1 MEILIFFLL
10 LSFFFWS
17 IFWFILL
24 IRKEKFPENR
34 KKYFLNKLN
43 EIKNFNNFKNFRD
56 NYEKKILNYDKI
68 LDQVLKEKKYSWT
81 LWEKMKKFWVNFLNQ
96 NEIWFAHKMR
106 NQIAHELHSEI
117 SEKNFLKAEK
127 IFLREIKNM
136 MN

>member
-10 LSFFFWS
+10 SAFFFWS

-24 IRKEKFPENR
+24 IRKSKFPEDR
-34 KKYFLNKLN
+34 KKYFLKKLL
-43 EIKNFNNFKNFRD
+43 EIKNSSDF
-56 NYEKKILNYDKI
+56 EKKILNYDKI
-68 LDQVLKEKKYSWT
+68 LDQVLKEKKYTWT

-106 NQIAHELHSEI
+106 NKIAHDIHPNISEI
-117 SEKNFLKAEK
+117 DFLKAEK
-127 IFLREIKNM
+127 IFFREIKSM